1 MRVAAGGLTLAA
13 VRHRPRQA
21 VLVLMLAA
29 VVGAAASLGPLW
41 TRAVEQSL
49 LRSALTGASP
59 ADRDV
64 VVVSPGTAGPSP
76 AALGRAMAAA
86 APRQLGRPVTGAV
99 VPVSV
104 SAGPDQPQGTAV
116 VATRGDLCR
125 SVRVVDGSCPAAV
138 GEVLLSA
145 STATFLGTSVGDPVT
160 LTDTADPPTDVQVHV
175 VGTYRPVDSARHW
188 YERVAAARAA
198 PVTPPAADADQA
210 VPESL
215 DLVYA
220 TYATVAGTATSSR
233 RVFADLPPRV
243 AAARVDDAA
252 TLSSAAER
260 LASSAAQDGATVSSR
275 LPDVVAAADDQR
287 AQARQVVPLL
297 AAQLALLAV
306 VVLGF
311 VCAAATESRRPEV
324 ALARLRG
331 LRTGGALTMLLGELG
346 VLVVA
351 GVLLGAVVGAAA
363 AGVAAGGWLA
373 PGVTLELRAQVVG
386 TVLLAALVGVAAVA
400 LAAAP
405 TLRQPLVALLRRVP
419 PRASAL
425 RLGAVEGGLVA
436 ATAAGLVTLQ
446 SGEDADGPVALLV
459 PGLLA
464 VAGGLVLGQ
473 LVVPVAAG
481 LSRGALRRGRT
492 TPALAG
498 IQVAR
503 RPALR
508 RLIAI
513 ITVACALLVFAVDAW
528 SVSDR
533 NRDARAELAAG
544 APVVLTVEAP
554 DATVFR
560 DAVLAVDPRGRFATP
575 VVQARSVSDDGPRTT
590 AVEPLAFGR
599 IARWGSAAN
608 TPSTKELRG
617 IVPDLAP
624 PVRITADQLVARVDA
639 KVRGRAVGREPPAV
653 LDKDIDLVLRL
664 RNADGHL
671 LVADLGA
678 LRNGVH
684 TYRAVVEC
692 RDGCL
697 LRQVEAHR
705 QADDRVR
712 ADIAVHV
719 LRLAGSTGGATA
731 VPYDLGPVGEFAA
744 WQAVTIRIGDFS
756 YVQVH
761 PRTPLAFSAVSD
773 GESLT
778 VQRGDVPASPPA
790 LAAGK
795 VGMSTNLLPGVVDTA
810 ISPGLTGTQA
820 GYEIDGTVRQVPR
833 AGGRGVIVSLAGLT
847 GAPGVVAP
855 STAYTVWLAA
865 DDAARERRLTA
876 ALARRGVTVTGRDT
890 IGAHRLTLSRQG
902 PALGLRLGLLGG
914 GVALVLAATVLVVGI
929 ATSGPSRARD
939 LAGLRVVGVGA
950 SVVRRAAVLEHVG
963 VATLGVL
970 AGAAL
975 GLVAAQTAL
984 GQVPLLAGQG
994 PELVPVRDAAW
1005 PAVAVV
1011 TAAALAL
1018 LLVVSVLV
1026 GRSLAA
1032 AAVPARLRDGS

>member
-1 MRVAAGGLTLAA
+1 
-13 VRHRPRQA
+13 
-21 VLVLMLAA
+21 VLGT
-29 VVGAAASLGPLW
+29 VVIAAA
-41 TRAVEQSL
+41 
-49 LRSALTGASP
+49 
-59 ADRDV
+59 
-64 VVVSPGTAGPSP
+64 
-76 AALGRAMAAA
+76 
-86 APRQLGRPVTGAV
+86 
-99 VPVSV
+99 
-104 SAGPDQPQGTAV
+104 
-116 VATRGDLCR
+116 
-125 SVRVVDGSCPAAV
+125 
-138 GEVLLSA
+138 
-145 STATFLGTSVGDPVT
+145 
-160 LTDTADPPTDVQVHV
+160 
-175 VGTYRPVDSARHW
+175 
-188 YERVAAARAA
+188 
-198 PVTPPAADADQA
+198 
-210 VPESL
+210 
-215 DLVYA
+215 
-220 TYATVAGTATSSR
+220 
-233 RVFADLPPRV
+233 
-243 AAARVDDAA
+243 
-252 TLSSAAER
+252 
-260 LASSAAQDGATVSSR
+260 
-275 LPDVVAAADDQR
+275 
-287 AQARQVVPLL
+287 
-297 AAQLALLAV
+297 
-306 VVLGF
+306 
-311 VCAAATESRRPEV
+311 
-324 ALARLRG
+324 
-331 LRTGGALTMLLGELG
+331 
-346 VLVVA
+346 
-351 GVLLGAVVGAAA
+351 
-363 AGVAAGGWLA
+363 
-373 PGVTLELRAQVVG
+373 
-386 TVLLAALVGVAAVA
+386 VGVAAVA
-400 LAAAP
+400 LAAVP

-436 ATAAGLVTLQ
+436 ATAAGLVTLLA
-446 SGEDADGPVALLV
+446 GDDADGPVALLV

-492 TPALAG
+492 TPALAS

-544 APVVLTVEAP
+544 APVVLTVDAP
-554 DATVFR
+554 SAAAFR
-560 DAVLAVDPRGRFATP
+560 TAVLAVDPHGRFATP
-575 VVQARSVSDDGPRTT
+575 VAQARSVSDDGPRTT

-599 IARWGSAAN
+599 ISRWGSTAN
-608 TPSTKELRG
+608 TPSAKELRG
-617 IVPDLAP
+617 MVPDLAA
-624 PVRITADQLVARVDA
+624 PVRVTADRLVARADA
-639 KVRGRAVGREPPAV
+639 TLRGRATGDEAPPRLTA
-653 LDKDIDLVLRL
+653 DIDLVLRL
-664 RNADGHL
+664 SNADGHL

-684 TYRAVVEC
+684 TYSAAVAC

-697 LRQVEAHR
+697 LRQVEVRR
-705 QADDRVR
+705 QAGDRVR
-712 ADIAVHV
+712 ADIALHV
-719 LRLAGSTGGATA
+719 LSLTGRTAGAAA

-744 WQAVTIRIGDFS
+744 WQAVTGRIGDFS

-761 PRTPLAFSAVSD
+761 PRTPLAFSAISD

-778 VQRGDVPASPPA
+778 VQRGDVPVAPPA

-795 VGMSTNLLPGVVDTA
+795 VGISTTSIPGVIDTA
-810 ISPGLTGTQA
+810 VSPGLSGTQA
-820 GYEIDGTVRQVPR
+820 GFEIDGTVRQVPR
-833 AGGRGVIVSLAGLT
+833 AGGRGVVVSLAALV
-847 GAPGVVAP
+847 GAPGVSAP
-855 STAYTVWLAA
+855 STAYTVWLAS
-865 DDAARERRLTA
+865 DDPARERRLTA
-876 ALARRGVTVTGRDT
+876 ALARRGVTVTDRDT

-939 LAGLRVVGVGA
+939 LAGLRVVGVRA
-950 SVVRRAAVLEHVG
+950 PVVRRAAVLEHVG

-984 GQVPLLAGQG
+984 GQVPLLAGSG

-1005 PAVAVV
+1005 AAVVVV